1 MSVSGEPPVVVNN
14 LKVKVLD
21 PSKHLLK

>member
-14 LKVKVLD
+14 LKVIALET
-21 PSKHLLK
+21 SKHMK